1 MASREDNIY
10 FARLAE
16 QAERYEDMIK
26 YMKTVS
32 TSGAQL
38 SNEERNL
45 LSVAYKNS
53 VGTRR
58 VAWRT
63 IIAIQ
68 DKEEYKG
75 SKYIDLIKWYRAKF
89 EHELNDICQD
99 VIDLLNNTLIVNST
113 QPDAKVFYMKMK
125 GDYYRYLCE
134 FLSGEK
140 RKTVVQDAQDAYKQ
154 ASHAAE
160 ELKSTH
166 PIRLGLALNYSVFY
180 YEILSSP
187 EVACKLAK

>member
-1 MASREDNIY
+1 
-10 FARLAE
+10 
-16 QAERYEDMIK
+16 
-26 YMKTVS
+26 V
-32 TSGAQL
+32 QL

-89 EHELNDICQD
+89 EHELDDICQD

-113 QPDAKVFYMKMK
+113 QTDAKVFYMKMK

-134 FLSGEK
+134 FLSSD
-140 RKTVVQDAQDAYKQ
+140 R
-154 ASHAAE
+154 
-160 ELKSTH
+160 
-166 PIRLGLALNYSVFY
+166 
-180 YEILSSP
+180 
-187 EVACKLAK
+187 